1 MYGRAYSPPCIT
13 ARRGGRAINRYREAS
28 ADREDGVVFRSRTKR
43 KTTITASRYGAR
55 ASRPS
60 ASVSVAS
67 RNFIND
73 AATPPCGNAR
83 RGILLASNLF
93 PPSITAPTVYATV
106 NTHGPADHAPKANHD
121 WTDRRCRRI
130 GIDCCGAACEPIRSY
145 PSRQRRHIRHRR
157 NADVCC
163 TTCVDVPPLDG
174 SRVQPERHFEDRSR
188 QRRQP

>member
-1 MYGRAYSPPCIT
+1 MLFSFFFFFFLMIRRPPRST
-13 ARRGGRAINRYREAS
+13 LFPYTTL
-28 ADREDGVVFRSRTKR
+28 FRS
-43 KTTITASRYGAR
+43 
-55 ASRPS
+55 
-60 ASVSVAS
+60 
-67 RNFIND
+67 
-73 AATPPCGNAR
+73 PCCNAR

>member
-1 MYGRAYSPPCIT
+1 MCGRAYSPPCIT

-43 KTTITASRYGAR
+43 KTT
-55 ASRPS
+55 PS

-73 AATPPCGNAR
+73 AASPPCCNAR

-157 NADVCC
+157 NADVCW
-163 TTCVDVPPLDG
+163 TTRVGVPPLG
-174 SRVQPERHFEDRSR
+174 GPGVQPERHFEDRSR
-188 QRRQP
+188 QRRHP